1 MNSRKKIIFT
11 ELGNYAKAVTGK
23 QECEARN

>member
-1 MNSRKKIIFT
+1 MNSRKKTIFT
-11 ELGNYAKAVTGK
+11 KLGNYAKAVTDK